1 MCTAVEWR
9 YFKLVLTAAY
19 ADQDWSPKIVT
30 VSCDRYY
37 EDGDARVWR
46 EIHSSADRD
55 ADLFV
60 HTGDQVCG

>member
-1 MCTAVEWR
+1 VHGGGVALLQADPHCR
-9 YFKLVLTAAY
+9 
-19 ADQDWSPKIVT
+19 ADQDWSPKILT

-46 EIHSSADRD
+46 EIHSSADHD